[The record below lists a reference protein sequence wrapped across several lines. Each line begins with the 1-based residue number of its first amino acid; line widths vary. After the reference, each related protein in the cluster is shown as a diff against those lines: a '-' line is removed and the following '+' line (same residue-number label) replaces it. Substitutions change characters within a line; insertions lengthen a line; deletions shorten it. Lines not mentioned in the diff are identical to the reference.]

1 MNARK
6 PASRW
11 GVVSLSVLLHLGLAS
26 VLFGGWWLTRS
37 KPVEQNIG
45 IEARVVTQGGAPPPP
60 APEPEPEPEPEPP
73 PPEPVPDPDEAAAE
87 LARQQ
92 AAEAEA
98 ARVAEERRV
107 AQEREAAELQ
117 ARQEAD
123 RKAREQAERAA
134 REKAE
139 KEKAERERLAKE
151 KAAREKA
158 EQEKLQAERARAA
171 REAELNALLA
181 ADQRQATARDSSAM
195 RQYIAQ
201 IANRI
206 ERNWIRPA
214 TARAGLECEVQVTQV
229 PGGAV
234 TDVKIGRCNGDESV
248 RQSLEAAVYR
258 ASPLPQPSDPALFER
273 SLVVTFRPE

>member
-1 MNARK
+1 MKARK

-11 GVVSLSVLLHLGLAS
+11 GVVSLSVLLHLALAAA
-26 VLFGGWWLTRS
+26 LFGSWWLTRS
-37 KPVEQNIG
+37 KPVEQNLG
-45 IEARVVTQGGAPPPP
+45 IEARVVTQGGAPPVR
-60 APEPEPEPEPEPP
+60 APEPEPEPEP

-87 LARQQ
+87 IARQQ
-92 AAEAEA
+92 AAAAEA

-117 ARQEAD
+117 ARKEAD
-123 RKAREQAERAA
+123 RKAREQADRERAE

-151 KAAREKA
+151 KAARDKA

-273 SLVVTFRPE
+273 SLVVTFRPD